1 MGPIWVNLA
10 NLANLANKVYMEHI
24 VSRGPICPRSDN
36 LRQGEKSIASSLE
49 NGDALIR
56 KGHEADHALRVQS
69 LSQVDHRIGQVINR
83 GSVDVWRLLGLHR
96 KRLEISTGDVKQ
108 FESHKMRA
116 ESRFEWVWKKNLGRT
131 IALLIV

>member
-1 MGPIWVNLA
+1 
-10 NLANLANKVYMEHI
+10 MEHI
-24 VSRGPICPRSDN
+24 VLEDPSVLEAITFVKG
-36 LRQGEKSIASSLE
+36 GKSIASSLE

-56 KGHEADHALRVQS
+56 KGHEADHALQRVQS